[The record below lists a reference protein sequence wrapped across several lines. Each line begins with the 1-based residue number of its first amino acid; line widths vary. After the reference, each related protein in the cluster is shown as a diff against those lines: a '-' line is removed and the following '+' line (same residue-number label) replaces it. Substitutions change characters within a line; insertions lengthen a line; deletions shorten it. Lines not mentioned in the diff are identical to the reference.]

1 MKTVN
6 ISVVLFFYIYDY
18 FVYGDVSKH
27 DEITAR
33 LKEKME
39 KMQLRRLYTNSK
51 EAPTEEER
59 EVAKAE
65 YLEMVG
71 KCRANTIVNLCD

>member
-1 MKTVN
+1 MRSVN
-6 ISVVLFFYIYDY
+6 ISVVLFFYLYDY
-18 FVYGDVSKH
+18 FVYGDVSKL
-27 DEITAR
+27 DEITFR

-59 EVAKAE
+59 EAAKVE
-65 YLEMVG
+65 YLEMIG
-71 KCRANTIVNLCD
+71 KCKANSIVNLFE

>member
-1 MKTVN
+1 MRSVK
-6 ISVVLFFYIYDY
+6 ISVVLFFYLYDY
-18 FVYGDVSKH
+18 FVYGDVSNH
-27 DEITAR
+27 DEITSR

-59 EVAKAE
+59 EAARAE

-71 KCRANTIVNLCD
+71 KCKLQ

>member
-1 MKTVN
+1 MRSVN
-6 ISVVLFFYIYDY
+6 ISVVLFFYLYDY

-39 KMQLRRLYTNSK
+39 KMQLRMLFTKSK
-51 EAPTEEER
+51 AAPTEEER
-59 EVAKAE
+59 EAAKAE
-65 YLEMVG
+65 YLAMVG
-71 KCRANTIVNLCD
+71 KCKANTIINLYD